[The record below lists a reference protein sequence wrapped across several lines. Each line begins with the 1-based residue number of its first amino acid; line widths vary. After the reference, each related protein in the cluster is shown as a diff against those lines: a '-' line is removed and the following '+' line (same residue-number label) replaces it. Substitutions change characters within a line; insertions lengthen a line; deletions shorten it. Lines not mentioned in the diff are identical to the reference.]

1 MNTLAA
7 KLGLA
12 SASSLIVVESVSV
25 EPLISVL
32 ITLAISIASVLMV
45 EGVQLLKKYLRKKI
59 DDLEKNR
66 SSKDKENKK

>member
-25 EPLISVL
+25 EPLLSVL
-32 ITLAISIASVLMV
+32 ITLAISIVSVLMV

-59 DDLEKNR
+59 DDLEKNK